1 MVEENISQEF
11 RLKHID
17 EARNRAKEI
26 DEQDAQKG
34 FYNAKLCLKEGK
46 RQSDAFVSECQ
57 QNTNRLEKPIRKVQV
72 NNFTTV
78 NFLKKNKSKQA
89 LKLAEAKGTQDLFG
103 RLLFLSF
110 QQKIDISMVCQ
121 YPIVP

>member
-1 MVEENISQEF
+1 M
-11 RLKHID
+11 
-17 EARNRAKEI
+17 
-26 DEQDAQKG
+26 
-34 FYNAKLCLKEGK
+34 KEGK
-46 RQSDAFVSECQ
+46 KQSDAFVSECQ

-103 RLLFLSF
+103 RLLFLLF
-110 QQKIDISMVCQ
+110 QQK
-121 YPIVP
+121 